1 MQAEFLK
8 RMLLR
13 INKLIWNN
21 LDLLQQIDL
30 PEILRNIFLYDKTA
44 PLIFTRFFF
53 WAFFAVV
60 LIGYSFV
67 YKNKNRSIRAG
78 YLFLASMFFYY
89 KSSGFFF
96 FILLFSTF
104 TDFFIGKWIYNSKNE
119 VLRKSLIALSVV
131 VNLTLLAYFK
141 YAYFFVDSI
150 NMMLGTDLHVIN
162 HLALWANEAT
172 GTHFNVNQILLPVG
186 ISFFTFQTIS
196 YSVDVYR
203 RETKPVN
210 NLIDF
215 GFYVSFFPQLVAG
228 PIVRASGFVKQIYED
243 YHLSRAE
250 FGWAIFMILKGLV
263 KKIFIGDYIAVNFV
277 DRVFSDPIHYSGFE
291 NLMALF
297 GYSLQVYVDFSG
309 YTDIAIGV
317 ALLMGYRL
325 PQNFNSPYKAKSVG
339 EFWKRWHMSLSSWL
353 KDYLYIPI
361 GGNREGSVFS
371 YISLGIILAIIVL
384 LAGKLILVPIFAG
397 AVLVFALLARISSKV
412 KRQIDT
418 NINLMLTML
427 LGGLWHGA
435 SWQFIIW
442 GGLNG
447 IGLVVYKFWRKIS
460 PWENWSNIL
469 VNVWRIAI
477 TFTFITFTRVF
488 FRSESMDVVN
498 GMLHQ
503 IGTNMDLSIVPEA
516 LVAYKLVFLVMLF
529 GFVIH
534 WLSQKWKDRIMNWFI
549 DSPLWLQ
556 AVIAAVVVVIVYQSV
571 SSDMQPFIYFQF

>member
-1 MQAEFLK
+1 MD
-8 RMLLR
+8 LLR
-13 INKLIWNN
+13 
-21 LDLLQQIDL
+21 QIDL
-30 PEILRNIFLYDKTA
+30 AELLRNIFLYDKTA

-141 YAYFFVDSI
+141 YAYFFIDSI
-150 NMMLGTDLHVIN
+150 NLMLGTDLHVIN

-203 RETKPVN
+203 GETKPVN

-460 PWENWSNIL
+460 PWENRSNIL

-503 IGTNMDLSIVPEA
+503 IGTNMDLSIIPEA

-556 AVIAAVVVVIVYQSV
+556 AVIASVVVIIVYQSV
-571 SSDMQPFIYFQF
+571 SADMQPFIYFQF

>member
-1 MQAEFLK
+1 MD
-8 RMLLR
+8 
-13 INKLIWNN
+13 LI
-21 LDLLQQIDL
+21 QQININ
-30 PEILRNIFLYDKTA
+30 EILRNIFIYDKTA

-60 LIGYSFV
+60 LTGFSLI
-67 YKNKNRSIRAG
+67 YKNRNRSIRAG
-78 YLFLASMFFYY
+78 YLFVASLFFYY

-96 FILLFSTF
+96 FILLFSTL
-104 TDFFIGKWIYNSKNE
+104 TDFFIGKGIYVSKK
-119 VLRKSLIALSVV
+119 KSVKKLLVALSVV
-131 VNLTLLAYFK
+131 VNLMLLGYFK
-141 YAYFFVDSI
+141 YSYFLIDSLNVLF
-150 NMMLGTDLHVIN
+150 NMNLEVIN
-162 HLALWANEAT
+162 HLAIWANETA

-203 RETKPVN
+203 GETKPVN

-243 YHLSRAE
+243 YRISRTE
-250 FGWAIFMILKGLV
+250 FGWAVYMILKGLI
-263 KKIFIGDYIAVNFV
+263 KKIFIGDFIAVNFV
-277 DRVFSDPIHYSGFE
+277 DRVFSDPITYSGFE

-317 ALLMGYRL
+317 ALLMGFRL
-325 PQNFNSPYKAKSVG
+325 PQNFNSPYKAKNVG

-361 GGNREGSVFS
+361 GGNRNGSVFS
-371 YISLGIILAIIVL
+371 YISLGVILAIIVL
-384 LAGKLILVPIFAG
+384 LAGNLMLIPVFAG
-397 AVLVFALLARISSKV
+397 AVLIFALLARFFPGV
-412 KRQIDT
+412 KRSINT

-447 IGLVVYKFWRKIS
+447 VGLVIYKFWRKIS
-460 PWENWSNIL
+460 PWEKKDHWIANI
-469 VNVWRIAI
+469 WKIAI
-477 TFTFITFTRVF
+477 TFTFITFTRIF
-488 FRSESMDVVN
+488 FRSESMQVVN
-498 GMLHQ
+498 GMMHQ
-503 IGTNMDLSIVPEA
+503 IGTNMDLSLIPEIV
-516 LVAYKLVFLVMLF
+516 VAYKWVFLVMLF
-529 GFVIH
+529 GFVTH
-534 WLSQKWKDRIMNWFI
+534 WLSGKWKDRIENWFI
-549 DSPLWLQ
+549 ATPIWMKS
-556 AVIAAVVVVIVYQSV
+556 VIAAIVVIGVYQSI
-571 SSDMQPFIYFQF
+571 SSEMQPFIYFQF

>member
-1 MQAEFLK
+1 LDILSQ
-8 RMLLR
+8 
-13 INKLIWNN
+13 INFSEL
-21 LDLLQQIDL
+21 
-30 PEILRNIFLYDKTA
+30 LRNIFLYDKTA

-60 LIGYSFV
+60 LIGYSLV
-67 YKNKNRSIRAG
+67 YRNKKRSVRAG
-78 YLFLASMFFYY
+78 YLFIASLFFYY

-96 FILLFSTF
+96 FILIFSTL
-104 TDFFIGKWIYNSKNE
+104 TDFFIGKGIYVLKNE
-119 VLRKSLIALSVV
+119 IMRKVLVALSVV

-150 NMMLGTDLHVIN
+150 NTLISTDLEVIN

-203 RETKPVN
+203 GDTKPVR

-228 PIVRASGFVKQIYED
+228 PIVRASGFVKQIYEE
-243 YHLSRAE
+243 YKLSKAE
-250 FGWAIFMILKGLV
+250 FGWALFMILKGLV

-277 DRVFSDPIHYSGFE
+277 DRVFSDPITYSGFE

-317 ALLMGYRL
+317 ALLMGFRL
-325 PQNFNSPYKAKSVG
+325 PQNFNSPYKAKNVG

-361 GGNREGSVFS
+361 GGNRNGSVFS
-371 YISLGIILAIIVL
+371 YISLGVILAIIVL

-397 AVLVFALLARISSKV
+397 TILIFALLARFFPKV
-412 KRQIDT
+412 KRSINT

-447 IGLVVYKFWRKIS
+447 VGLVIYKFWRKIS
-460 PWENWSNIL
+460 PWEKRSNIL
-469 VNVWRIAI
+469 VNIWKITI
-477 TFTFITFTRVF
+477 TFCFITFTRIF
-488 FRSESMDVVN
+488 FRSESMEVVN
-498 GMLHQ
+498 GMMHQ
-503 IGTNMDLSIVPEA
+503 ISTDMKISIIPEI
-516 LVAYKLVFLVMLF
+516 LVAYKWVFLVMLF
-529 GFVIH
+529 GFFIH
-534 WLSQKWKDRIMNWFI
+534 WLSEKWKNRIKDWFI
-549 DSPLWLQ
+549 GTPLWLK
-556 AVIAAVVVVIVYQSV
+556 VIIVAITVIIVYQSI
-571 SSDMQPFIYFQF
+571 SADMQPFIYFQF

>member
-1 MQAEFLK
+1 MRSVFVYNE
-8 RMLLR
+8 
-13 INKLIWNN
+13 
-21 LDLLQQIDL
+21 
-30 PEILRNIFLYDKTA
+30 TA

-60 LIGYSFV
+60 LLGYSLV

-78 YLFLASMFFYY
+78 YLFILSVFFYY

-96 FILLFSTF
+96 FILLLSTLVGFF
-104 TDFFIGKWIYNSKNE
+104 TGKGIYKSKNGLTRK
-119 VLRKSLIALSVV
+119 VLIGVSVAFNLLVLI
-131 VNLTLLAYFK
+131 YFK
-141 YAYFFVDSI
+141 YTYFFIDSLNVMFNVDFKV
-150 NMMLGTDLHVIN
+150 LN
-162 HLALWANEAT
+162 HLAVWANENA

-186 ISFFTFQTIS
+186 ISFYTFQTIS

-203 RETKPVN
+203 GETQPVKN
-210 NLIDF
+210 IIDF

-228 PIVRASGFVKQIYED
+228 PIVRASGFIKQIYED
-243 YHLSRAE
+243 YHVSKAE
-250 FGWAIFMILKGLV
+250 FGWAVFMILKGLV

-277 DRVFSDPIHYSGFE
+277 DRVFSNPVTYSGFE

-317 ALLMGYRL
+317 ALLMGFRL
-325 PQNFNSPYKAKSVG
+325 PQNFNAPYKAKNVG
-339 EFWKRWHMSLSSWL
+339 EFWKRWHISLSSWL

-361 GGNREGSVFS
+361 GGNRSGSVFS
-371 YISLGIILAIIVL
+371 YISLSIILVIVL
-384 LAGKLILVPIFAG
+384 LLIGKLILVPIFA
-397 AVLVFALLARISSKV
+397 VVVIVFAQLMRYSPAV
-412 KRQIDT
+412 KRNVDT

-435 SWQFIIW
+435 SLNFIIW

-460 PWENWSNIL
+460 PWEKHNGWAATI
-469 VNVWRIAI
+469 WKIAI

-488 FRSESMDVVN
+488 FRGESIEIVKAMLNQISSAFTFSVIPDV
-498 GMLHQ
+498 LW
-503 IGTNMDLSIVPEA
+503 
-516 LVAYKLVFLVMLF
+516 AYKWVFMVMLF

-534 WLSQKWKDRIMNWFI
+534 WLSENWKEKITNWFI
-549 DSPLWLQ
+549 GTPTW
-556 AVIAAVVVVIVYQSV
+556 AKVVIATITIIIVYQSI
-571 SSDMQPFIYFQF
+571 SSEMQAFIYFQF

>member
-1 MQAEFLK
+1 M
-8 RMLLR
+8 
-13 INKLIWNN
+13 
-21 LDLLQQIDL
+21 DLLQQIDFT
-30 PEILRNIFLYDKTA
+30 EALRNIFLYDKTA

-53 WAFFAVV
+53 WSFFAVV
-60 LIGYSFV
+60 LIGFSVV
-67 YKNKNRSIRAG
+67 YKNKNRSMRAG
-78 YLFLASMFFYY
+78 YLFFASLFFYY

-96 FILLFSTF
+96 FILLFSTL
-104 TDFFIGKWIYNSKNE
+104 TDYFIGKSIYNSKNE
-119 VLRKSLIALSVV
+119 IIRKSLIAVSVV
-131 VNLTLLAYFK
+131 VNLMLLAYFK
-141 YAYFFVDSI
+141 YSYFFIDSL
-150 NMMLGTDLHVIN
+150 NLMFDTDLQVIN
-162 HLALWANEAT
+162 HLALWANEST
-172 GTHFNVNQILLPVG
+172 GTHFEVNQILLPVG

-203 RETKPVN
+203 GETKPVN

-243 YHLSRAE
+243 YHVSKAE
-250 FGWAIFMILKGLV
+250 FGWAIYMILKGLI

-277 DRVFSDPIHYSGFE
+277 DRVFSDPITHSGFE

-325 PQNFNSPYKAKSVG
+325 PQNFNSPYKAKNVSD
-339 EFWKRWHMSLSSWL
+339 FWRRWHMSLSSWL

-371 YISLGIILAIIVL
+371 YISLGIILAIVVL
-384 LAGKLILVPIFAG
+384 LAGKLILAPIFA
-397 AVLVFALLARISSKV
+397 AVVLVFALLSRFSSKV
-412 KRQIDT
+412 KRSVDT

-460 PWENWSNIL
+460 PWEQRNNWAVNI
-469 VNVWRIAI
+469 WKIGI
-477 TFTFITFTRVF
+477 TFTFITFTRIF
-488 FRSESMDVVN
+488 FRSESMQVVN
-498 GMLHQ
+498 SMMHQ
-503 IGTNMDLSIVPEA
+503 IVNDLKISMIPEV
-516 LVAYKLVFLVMLF
+516 LIAYKWVFLVMGF
-529 GFVIH
+529 GFFSH
-534 WLSQKWKDRIMNWFI
+534 WLSYSWKEKIQNWFI
-549 DSPLWLQ
+549 DTPLWIK
-556 AVIAAVVVVIVYQSV
+556 AVITAAVVIVVYQSV
-571 SSDMQPFIYFQF
+571 SAEMQPFIYFQF